1 MFWTREYSGK
11 WDDKKM
17 TIVLDSTPATAD
29 DAAEILGVP
38 KTRVKWLKELVR
50 SRHAS
55 SAKIQGRKFAKNG
68 ARAVAAK
75 GRKKVR
81 GKAKKRTH

>member
-1 MFWTREYSGK
+1 
-11 WDDKKM
+11 M

-38 KTRVKWLKELVR
+38 KTRVKWLKGLVL
-50 SRHAS
+50 SRHAAS
-55 SAKIQGRKFAKNG
+55 MKPQGRKLAKNG

-81 GKAKKRTH
+81 GKAKKVAH